1 LHPSRQH
8 QQQHQFLMPVVEPVA
23 NRPVSHISFHTQQL
37 RMISVMQQK
46 QFEPYTAERQPRF
59 KNQHVLRDYQL
70 QGVNWLIR
78 QWCVFVS
85 FFLSPKKSFFWGCA
99 HVGRALTCSKKH
111 NRYQGRNCILAD
123 EMGLGK
129 TVQVVAMLE
138 HLRTIEG
145 LRGPYLIVAP
155 LSTMG
160 HWRREFEGWT
170 EAVVCYYYDTV
181 RCFVFLSFSPVP
193 LWLTLD

>member
-1 LHPSRQH
+1 MTEFSAARAVPL
-8 QQQHQFLMPVVEPVA
+8 V
-23 NRPVSHISFHTQQL
+23 SFHTQQL
-37 RMISVMQQK
+37 RTISMLQQK
-46 QFEPYTAERQPRF
+46 VFEPYTPERQPRF
-59 KNQHVLRDYQL
+59 KNQHELRDYQL
-70 QGVNWLIR
+70 QGVNWLIK
-78 QWCVFVS
+78 QWSVVCFS
-85 FFLSPKKSFFWGCA
+85 SQSDQPSSP
-99 HVGRALTCSKKH
+99 

-170 EAVVCYYYDTV
+170 EANVCYYYDTTGGAKGRELIREYEWFFDSLGGRQDV
-181 RCFVFLSFSPVP
+181 CKFNVLLTTYETFVSDSE
-193 LWLTLD
+193 